1 MTLEQFLKENDYLKK
16 ENANLKRTLFIIEKA
31 ILDFRLTQ
39 LENPITPEF
48 VNAPHVRVEGEWEP
62 AKEFAPVTPAP
73 VEHKC
78 SCGCQNKDEET
89 EVINEEVAEPVATV
103 VASGVTPVK
112 KEKRQYKQR
121 GGSVFTDFKTL
132 TLDKENDFEGNSVVY
147 SQKEEV

>member
-1 MTLEQFLKENDYLKK
+1 MVIEQFLKENDYLKR
-16 ENANLKRTLFIIEKA
+16 ENASLKKTLFIIEKA

-48 VNAPHVRVEGEWEP
+48 VNAPHVHVEGKWEP
-62 AKEFAPVTPAP
+62 AKEFAPVTGTP
-73 VEHKC
+73 C
-78 SCGCQNKDEET
+78 SCGCHDKEE
-89 EVINEEVAEPVATV
+89 EKINEEEVAKPTVTV
-103 VASGVTPVK
+103 VASGETPVK

-147 SQKEEV
+147 SQKEEI